1 MKEKNY
7 SLKEAFDIAENFYQ
21 RGNISEAKNIFEKI
35 LIAKPSHFLALANL
49 GIIFAQLKKFDQ
61 AISALNKALEIN
73 PNYAEGYNNLGNVF
87 FELSNFD
94 KSLECYEK
102 AIKIFPNFSDAFNNL
117 GNIYFKKGEL
127 DNAIGS
133 YESAILYTDKSDSNK
148 DKPYYNLG
156 NIFRE
161 LENFKKSTDYYKK
174 AINLNPNSI
183 DAYLNLSI
191 SLYKDGNLEEAI
203 ALCENLLKKDPK
215 NIKAIN
221 NLGEFNQEIG
231 NEDLSLNYYKKAL
244 EIDPKNLRSMW
255 LLMNTFPIIYKD
267 FEQINFYKEHFDKN
281 LNLIENLLNKD
292 FKFTKKQILNALDS
306 STNFYLHYH
315 GDNIINLQKRYG
327 AVVQKL
333 TKSIYPQFHKK
344 IAYNK
349 SDEFI
354 KVGFVSPFFCN
365 HVISKL
371 FKNWIIKLNKKKFK
385 TFAYHVGSLSDHI
398 TNSIRENSN
407 TFFHQTNIDDAI
419 NQISADKLDILIF
432 LDIGMVPKM
441 QIIGSLRLAPVQC
454 CAYGVPLTS
463 GFENIDYFLT
473 AESMEA
479 DQASE
484 HYIENLIKI
493 PDCGVDYDS
502 PEEITSGITSYKK
515 ENDKTIFLNLQSN
528 FKLLPQHDHIYFDI
542 IKRNLKV
549 NFWFISTKNKFVAQ
563 KFKNRI
569 SLICKENNLL
579 LDDYFN
585 FFPQTNYQS
594 YLQLINKADII
605 LDSLD
610 WSGLNTSIDALNLN
624 KPVITFPSNLMR
636 GRHSYGILKILKI
649 NELITNSKKEY
660 VDLALKLSTDFNL
673 YKSIVD
679 KIKTNKKIL
688 FNNHK
693 TTEYLENFLQSA
705 LKDKKN
711 QLQ

>member
-1 MKEKNY
+1 MQEKNY
-7 SLKEAFDIAENFYQ
+7 SLEEAFDIAINLQQ
-21 RGNISEAKNIFEKI
+21 RGKISEAKNIFEKI
-35 LIAKPSHFLALANL
+35 LTAKPNHFLALANL
-49 GIIFAQLKKFDQ
+49 GIIFAQLKKFDE
-61 AISALNKALEIN
+61 AINSFNAAIKIN

-94 KSLECYEK
+94 KSLECYKK
-102 AIKIFPNFSDAFNNL
+102 AIKIFPKFSDAFNNL

-127 DNAIGS
+127 DNAIDN
-133 YESAILYTDKSDSNK
+133 YESAILHGDKSDLNQ

-161 LENFKKSTDYYKK
+161 LENYKKSIGYYKK
-174 AINLNPNSI
+174 AINLNPKSI

-191 SLYKDGNLEEAI
+191 SLYKDGSLEEAT
-203 ALCENLLKKDPK
+203 ALCEKLLEKDPK

-231 NEDLSLNYYKKAL
+231 NEDLSLSYYKKAL
-244 EIDPKNLRSMW
+244 EIDPANLRSMW
-255 LLMNTFPIIYKD
+255 LLMNTFPIIYKNS
-267 FEQINFYKEHFDKN
+267 EQINFYKEHFDKN
-281 LNLIENLLNKD
+281 LNFIENLLNKD

-327 AVVQKL
+327 VAIQKL

-344 IAYNK
+344 IEYK
-349 SDEFI
+349 RSDESI
-354 KVGFVSPFFCN
+354 KVGFVSSFFYN

-371 FKNWIIKLNKKKFK
+371 FKNWIIKLDKKKFK
-385 TFAYHVGSLSDHI
+385 TFVYHIGSSSDHI

-419 NQISADKLDILIF
+419 NQISSDKLDILIF

-441 QIIGSLRLAPVQC
+441 QIIGSLRLAPIQC
-454 CAYGVPLTS
+454 CAYGVPVTS
-463 GFENIDYFLT
+463 GFESIDYFLT
-473 AESMEA
+473 SKSMEI
-479 DQASE
+479 DQANE
-484 HYIENLIKI
+484 HYIEKLIKI
-493 PDCGVDYDS
+493 PDCGVDYDT
-502 PEEITSGITSYKK
+502 PEKITPTDISYRNK
-515 ENDKTIFLNLQSN
+515 NDKIIFLNLQSN

-542 IKRNLKV
+542 IKKNPRV

-569 SLICKENNLL
+569 SLICKENNLI

-585 FFPQTNYQS
+585 FFPQTNYQN

-605 LDSLD
+605 LDSMD

-624 KPVITFPSNLMR
+624 KPVITLPSNLMR
-636 GRHSYGILKILKI
+636 GRHTYGILKVLKI
-649 NELITNSKKEY
+649 DELIANSKKEY
-660 VDLALKLSTDFNL
+660 VDLALKLSKDFDFR
-673 YKSIVD
+673 KDIVD
-679 KIKTNKKIL
+679 KVKGNKKML

-693 TTEYLENFLQSA
+693 TIEYLENFLQTI
-705 LKDKKN
+705 LKDK
-711 QLQ
+711 